1 MQQGR
6 SFCLRLTRSTPNPPF
21 GLSGLLNEGSDG
33 GGGVDQPP
41 ASTPCAARRQITL
54 AVRWNAA
61 GDRIEAI
68 AWEGSGCSISQSS
81 ASLLATLAEESTD
94 EGSPWT
100 PDELTALIEEFR
112 EALRSRGAI
121 PLDEERFGDAA
132 ALSGVSKYVAPRQVR
147 DCSPWVAA
155 VRPALPPRWQALP
168 RREEGHAALET
179 TRESWRSVFVW

>member
-1 MQQGR
+1 MSALEQLYQQIILDHSKHPHGVGLEVGEETSHQR
-6 SFCLRLTRSTPNPPF
+6 NPVC
-21 GLSGLLNEGSDG
+21 GDE
-33 GGGVDQPP
+33 
-41 ASTPCAARRQITL
+41 ITL

-132 ALSGVSKYVAPRQVR
+132 ALSGVSKYVARVK
-147 DCSPWVAA
+147 CAMLAWVAA
-155 VRPALPPRWQALP
+155 EDLLT
-168 RREEGHAALET
+168 RRAAG
-179 TRESWRSVFVW
+179 